1 MFYLQTLNGG
11 GLMENLKLD
20 RSLLQKLDTIVQELM
35 QYYSSEELVLG
46 AVGSNYTA
54 RCDCGG
60 GCSGSCQGSCGGCG
74 GDCKGSFSIFGL

>member
-1 MFYLQTLNGG
+1 
-11 GLMENLKLD
+11 MENLKLD
-20 RSLLQKLDTIVQELM
+20 RLLLQKLDTIVQEIM
-35 QYYSSEELVLG
+35 QNYSSEELALG

-74 GDCKGSFSIFGL
+74 GNCKGSFSIF